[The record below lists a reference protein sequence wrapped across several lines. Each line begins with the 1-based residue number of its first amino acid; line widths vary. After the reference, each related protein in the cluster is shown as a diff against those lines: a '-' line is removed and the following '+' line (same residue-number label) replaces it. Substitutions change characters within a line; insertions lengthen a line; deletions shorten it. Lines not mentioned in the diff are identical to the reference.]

1 MMAKKM
7 AGQTRKTM
15 GRIHRIEDGL
25 HFMVGDQQKRN
36 VPLAQVIEAINDNPD
51 MSNKDILSVIQIRG
65 LKPADIEAARLYI
78 HRFGSDLANPLDLP
92 EPSQRVLMLDECTP
106 PLATVPLSKAF
117 GWSTHVEAEGL
128 AGKKTPDIQI
138 WEYAT
143 DQNFAALVTRDR
155 DFLGV
160 LKYEPP
166 RSERV
171 APFLIYVTENV
182 SVDGLVGLF
191 TQHAGEIGHIMRENL
206 HKVCSLSAG
215 NGCHPLF

>member
-15 GRIHRIEDGL
+15 GRIHQIEDGL
-25 HFMVGDQQKRN
+25 HFIVGDQQKRN

-65 LKPADIEAARLYI
+65 LKPADIETARLYI

-106 PLATVPLSKAF
+106 PLATVPLSRAF

-166 RSERV
+166 RSEMGV
-171 APFLIYVTENV
+171 PFLIYVTENV
-182 SVDGLVGLF
+182 SVDGLVSLF
-191 TQHAGEIGHIMRENL
+191 TQHAGEIGHIMRGNL
-206 HKVCSLSAG
+206 HKGCGLSAG
-215 NGCHPLF
+215 NGCRPLF